1 VAARTPKPKRRRE
14 RGDDGLSW
22 DRHNKCYTGTISLGY
37 DEAGKR
43 LRRRVRGKTKQ
54 EVKDKLSQLHEEI
67 KAGVHTTATYTVR
80 QCVMDWLDSLEL
92 DPHTMD
98 TYRGQ
103 AEKWIYPR
111 VGTKK
116 LADFKATDADRL
128 IKDAAKV
135 LSKASLVKI
144 KSTLVRSIRR
154 AQKYDLIAR
163 NVAELVDLPKGQPG
177 HPSRA
182 MTEEQASQVLQAAR
196 GKPTAYVKVVRVGQ
210 SKYAATHA
218 ASETGQ
224 LACGTWTRLATPVI
238 EIGTDLGTTTC
249 RCCRANLGLDA
260 DTNENRRLEALFV
273 LSITLGLRPGE
284 LRKLTWDHV
293 DLDNAVI
300 HVWRSASR
308 TGDVK
313 TPKSKRSLVL
323 PKRAV
328 IALQQHRKRQG
339 AERLVAGAVWHDNHL
354 VFCHE
359 DGRMY
364 TSDALNWRF
373 GKMTRRAGI
382 GHWHAHEGR
391 HTAVSIMS
399 SNGVPLQEISDT
411 VGHKS
416 THVTETVYR
425 HVIVPA
431 IRGGATVMDTVF
443 GNVDPADDSD
453 GEPDMTRPR
462 RRSPGVS
469 PGSMKKEAR
478 RPL

>member
-1 VAARTPKPKRRRE
+1 MAARTPKPKRRRE
-14 RGDDGLSW
+14 RGDDGISW
-22 DRHNKCYTGTISLGY
+22 DKVNKCYVGTVSLGY
-37 DEAGKR
+37 GDTGKR
-43 LRRRVRGKTKQ
+43 VRRTVRGKTKQ
-54 EVKDKLSQLHEEI
+54 EVKDKLDKLHDEI
-67 KAGVHTTATYTVR
+67 KVGIHTPATYTVR

-92 DPHTMD
+92 DPHTMA

-103 AEKWIYPR
+103 AEKWIYPKI
-111 VGTKK
+111 GAKK
-116 LADFKATDADRL
+116 LSEFKATDADRFL
-128 IKDAAKV
+128 RDVAKV
-135 LSKASLVKI
+135 LSKSSLVKI

-154 AQKYDLIAR
+154 AQKYDLIGR
-163 NVAELVDLPKGQPG
+163 NVAEFVDLPQGQPG

-182 MTEEQASQVLQAAR
+182 MTEEQASKVLQAAS
-196 GKPTAYVKVVRVGQ
+196 GQPTGFVKVVKVSQG
-210 SKYAATHA
+210 KYAATHA
-218 ASETGQ
+218 ATETGE
-224 LACGTWTRLATPVI
+224 LACGTWTRLRAAVN
-238 EIGTDLGTTTC
+238 EIGTDLTTTTC
-249 RCCRANLGLDA
+249 RFCRVELGLDA
-260 DTNENRRLEALFV
+260 DADANRRLEALFV

-284 LRKLTWDHV
+284 LRKLAWDHV

-323 PKRAV
+323 PQRAV
-328 IALQQHRKRQG
+328 AALRAHKKRQA
-339 AERLVAGAVWHDNHL
+339 AERLAAGAAWQDNNV

-373 GKMTRRAGI
+373 SKMTKRAGI

-431 IRGGATVMDTVF
+431 IRGGASVMDAVF
-443 GNVDPADDSD
+443 GDAEDPANGD
-453 GEPDMTRPR
+453 GDVPSR
-462 RRSPGVS
+462 RIWS
-469 PGSMKKEAR
+469 EADR
-478 RPL
+478 

>member
-1 VAARTPKPKRRRE
+1 MATRTPKPKRRRE
-14 RGDDGLSW
+14 RGDDGISW
-22 DRHNKCYTGTISLGY
+22 DRANKCYVGTVSLGY
-37 DEAGKR
+37 DGNGKR
-43 LRRRVRGKTKQ
+43 LRRTVRARTKQ
-54 EVKDKLSQLHEEI
+54 EVKDKLEGLHDEI
-67 KAGVHTTATYTVR
+67 KADVHTPATYTVR
-80 QCVMDWLDSLEL
+80 QCVTDWLDSLEL
-92 DPHTMD
+92 DPHTMA

-103 AEKWIYPR
+103 AEKWIYPKI
-111 VGTKK
+111 GAKK
-116 LADFKATDADRL
+116 LADFKATDADRFFR
-128 IKDAAKV
+128 DAAKV
-135 LSKASLVKI
+135 LGKSSLMKI

-163 NVAELVDLPKGQPG
+163 NVAELVDLPQGQPG

-182 MTEEQASQVLQAAR
+182 MTEEQASMVLQAA
-196 GKPTAYVKVVRVGQ
+196 GGLSTGYFKVVKVSQGR
-210 SKYAATHA
+210 YASTHA
-218 ASETGQ
+218 ATKTGD
-224 LACGTWTRLATPVI
+224 LACGTWTRLSAPVT
-238 EIGTDLGTTTC
+238 EIGTDLTETTC
-249 RCCRANLGLDA
+249 RFCRAELGLGKDA
-260 DTNENRRLEALFV
+260 DAHRRLEALFV

-284 LRKLTWDHV
+284 LRKLAWDHV
-293 DLDNAVI
+293 DLDNEVI

-313 TPKSKRSLVL
+313 TPRSKRSLIL

-328 IALQQHRKRQG
+328 VALQVHRKLQA
-339 AERLVAGAVWHDNHL
+339 AERLAAGAAWQDNNL
-354 VFCHE
+354 VFCHQ

-373 GKMTRRAGI
+373 SKMTKRAGI

-431 IRGGATVMDTVF
+431 IRGGATVMDRIF
-443 GNVDPADDSD
+443 SAEDEDD
-453 GEPDMTRPR
+453 EPGTAT
-462 RRSPGVS
+462 
-469 PGSMKKEAR
+469 GSTDST
-478 RPL
+478 PQSLG

>member
-1 VAARTPKPKRRRE
+1 MATWTTKPKRRRE
-14 RGDDGLSW
+14 RGDDGISW
-22 DRHNKCYTGTISLGY
+22 DRANKCYVGTISLGF
-37 DEAGKR
+37 DGQGKR
-43 LRRRVRGKTKQ
+43 RRRTVRGKTKQ
-54 EVKDKLSQLHEEI
+54 EVKDKLGGLHEEI
-67 KAGVHTTATYTVR
+67 KAGVHTPATYTVK
-80 QCVMDWLDSLEL
+80 QCVTDWLDSLEL
-92 DPHTMD
+92 DPHTMA

-103 AEKWIYPR
+103 AEKWIYPKI
-111 VGTKK
+111 GAKK
-116 LADFKATDADRL
+116 LADFKATDADRFFQ
-128 IKDAAKV
+128 DAAHV
-135 LSKASLVKI
+135 LGKSSLMKI
-144 KSTLVRSIRR
+144 KSTLGRSIRR
-154 AQKYDLIAR
+154 AQKYDLIAK
-163 NVAELVDLPKGQPG
+163 NVAELVDLPQGQPG

-182 MTEEQASQVLQAAR
+182 MTEEQAGKVLAATS
-196 GKPTAYVKVVRVGQ
+196 GSPTRYVKVVKVSEG
-210 SKYAATHA
+210 KYAATHA
-218 ASETGQ
+218 ATATGE
-224 LACGTWTRLATPVI
+224 LACGTWTRLSAPVI
-238 EIGTDLGTTTC
+238 EIGTDLAQTTC
-249 RCCRANLGLDA
+249 RFCRAELGLGKDA
-260 DTNENRRLEALFV
+260 EGYRRLEALFV

-284 LRKLTWDHV
+284 LRKLSWNHV
-293 DLDNAVI
+293 DLNNEVI

-328 IALQQHRKRQG
+328 TALQAHKKLQA
-339 AERLVAGAVWHDNHL
+339 AERLAAGAAWQDNNL

-373 GKMTRRAGI
+373 SKMTRRAGI

-431 IRGGATVMDTVF
+431 IRGGATVMDAVF
-443 GNVDPADDSD
+443 GEANDA
-453 GEPDMTRPR
+453 
-462 RRSPGVS
+462 GVPS
-469 PGSMKKEAR
+469 H
-478 RPL
+478 

>member
-1 VAARTPKPKRRRE
+1 MAAQTPKPKRRRE
-14 RGDDGLSW
+14 RGDDGISW
-22 DRHNKCYTGTISLGY
+22 DKVNKCYVGTISLGY
-37 DEAGKR
+37 GADGKR
-43 LRRRVRGKTKQ
+43 LRRYVRGKTKT
-54 EVKDKLSQLHEEI
+54 EVKDKLDALHEEI
-67 KAGVHTTATYTVR
+67 KAGIETPATYTVR
-80 QCVMDWLDSLEL
+80 QCVADWLDSLEL
-92 DPHTMD
+92 DPHTMA

-103 AEKWIYPR
+103 AEKWIYPKIGR
-111 VGTKK
+111 TKLK
-116 LADFKATDADRL
+116 DFKATDADRFFR
-128 IKDAAKV
+128 DAAKV

-154 AQKYDLIAR
+154 AQKYDLIGR
-163 NVAELVDLPKGQPG
+163 NVAELVDLPQGQPG

-182 MTEEQASQVLQAAR
+182 MTEEQAGQVLEAAS
-196 GKPTAYVKVVRVGQ
+196 GHPTSFVKVVKVGQ
-210 SKYAATHA
+210 AKCAATHA
-218 ASETGQ
+218 ANEANE
-224 LACGTWTRLATPVI
+224 LACGTWTRGGGLVT
-238 EIGTDLGTTTC
+238 EIGTDLATATC
-249 RCCRANLGLDA
+249 RFCRANLGLGADA
-260 DTNENRRLEALFV
+260 NENRRLEALFV
-273 LSITLGLRPGE
+273 LSVTLGLRPGE
-284 LRKLTWDHV
+284 LRKLAWDHI
-293 DLDNAVI
+293 DLDNGVV

-323 PKRAV
+323 PRRAV
-328 IALQQHRKRQG
+328 AALQAHRKRQA
-339 AERLVAGAVWHDNHL
+339 AERLAAGAAWEDNNL

-399 SNGVPLQEISDT
+399 ANGVPLQEISDT

-431 IRGGATVMDTVF
+431 IRGGATVMDQVF
-443 GNVDPADDSD
+443 GETDDGD
-453 GEPDMTRPR
+453 GQSGTP
-462 RRSPGVS
+462 
-469 PGSMKKEAR
+469 
-478 RPL
+478 